1 MTIILRSSVLAALM
15 SVSGVHRVSGFTQTD
30 TERDR
35 DEGRSSQSVVGV
47 YVAGENAALERVA
60 CAPNLKASAAYQ
72 SLVDAML
79 VRSPTFRRQC
89 ARIAAAPYLSVI
101 IRSDP
106 PVGTRARAL
115 TEIQRLSGGRVE
127 AFVKVGFSAET
138 GELIAHEIEHILEQL
153 DGVDLPVKARL
164 RGSGVRRLAELEAYE
179 TTRAIVTGQR
189 VAREAFERRR

>member
-1 MTIILRSSVLAALM
+1 MTTILRSIVLAALM
-15 SVSGVHRVSGFTQTD
+15 SVSAVHRVSGFTQTD

-60 CAPNLKASAAYQ
+60 CAPNLKTSAAYQ

-79 VRSPTFRRQC
+79 ARSPTFRRQC

-106 PVGTRARAL
+106 PVGTRVRAL

-127 AFVKVGFSAET
+127 AFVKVGHSAAT

-153 DGVDLPVKARL
+153 DGVDLRVKSRL

-189 VAREAFERRR
+189 VAREAFERR

>member
-1 MTIILRSSVLAALM
+1 MTTILRSIVLAALM
-15 SVSGVHRVSGFTQTD
+15 SVSAVHRVSGFTQTD

-60 CAPNLKASAAYQ
+60 CAPNLTTSAAYQ

-79 VRSPTFRRQC
+79 ARSPTFRRQC

-106 PVGTRARAL
+106 PVGTRVRAL

-127 AFVKVGFSAET
+127 AFVKVGHSAAT

-153 DGVDLPVKARL
+153 DGVDLRVKSRL

-179 TTRAIVTGQR
+179 TTRAIVTGRR
-189 VAREAFERRR
+189 VAREAFERR

>member
-1 MTIILRSSVLAALM
+1 MTIILRSIVLAALM